1 MTETFDLL
9 MEGPEPR
16 LDRFLSDRWNH
27 LPRSRWEAWI
37 RAGEVRVNGEA
48 ATKPGTRLRAGDR
61 VEGRLPD
68 LPPPAQHLLPEALDL
83 PTLFEDNRLWIVDK
97 PSGMVVHPGP
107 GHPTGTVVNALLH
120 RLQANGQR
128 PPEPLELPEAGS
140 QEPEAGDEVPDAP
153 WPGLVHRLDRYTSG
167 CLCLAKDA
175 DDQRA
180 LQAQFKARSVEKR
193 YLAICRMGRRLPELG
208 SLLIDEPILR
218 HRVDRL
224 KMTIAAAGRPSQ
236 TRVRVL
242 GKAAGLALIECE
254 LLTGR
259 THQIRVHL
267 GHIGSPLLG
276 DPLYGGAGRWLD
288 VNRQPIEAPHPALHA
303 WKLAVDHPG
312 DGHRIAVQAPLPQ
325 AFRDLLAQLEL
336 PEPV

>member
-1 MTETFDLL
+1 MTETFDLT
-9 MEGPEPR
+9 MDGPEPR
-16 LDRFLSDRWNH
+16 LDRFLSDRWDH

-37 RAGEVRVNGEA
+37 RSGEVRVNGEP

-68 LPPPAQHLLPEALDL
+68 LPPPAQHLVPEAIEL
-83 PTLFEDNRLWIVDK
+83 PTLFEDARLWIVDK

-107 GHPTGTVVNALLH
+107 GHPTGTIVNALLG
-120 RLQANGQR
+120 RLGAGDR
-128 PPEPLELPEAGS
+128 RLEAQDPDDEAES
-140 QEPEAGDEVPDAP
+140 GDEVPDAP

-167 CLCLAKDA
+167 CLCLAKDGDA
-175 DDQRA
+175 QRA
-180 LQAQFKARSVEKR
+180 IQAQFKARTVEKR
-193 YLAICRMGRRLPELG
+193 YLALCRMGRRLPELG
-208 SLLIDEPILR
+208 SLLIDEPIAR
-218 HRVDRL
+218 HRVERL

-276 DPLYGGAGRWLD
+276 DPLYGGAPRWQD
-288 VNRQPIEAPHPALHA
+288 AQQRPILTPHPMLHA

-312 DGHRIAVQAPLPQ
+312 DGRRIETKATLPE
-325 AFRDLLAQLEL
+325 AFRDLLARLEL